1 MMVNNG
7 VEKERQKHLIRADC
21 LLQGRRIA
29 ISYFCPFRA
38 RTNCLPDCKY
48 LFIYP
53 VAKKRLY
60 VALAGDIQDMYTYTM
75 NPMQHPM
82 QIVATPCVS
91 RLNLKSI
98 SISTLRIY

>member
-38 RTNCLPDCKY
+38 RTSCLPDCKY

-53 VAKKRLY
+53 